1 MRVRIHST
9 WSALAFLVLVA
20 GLVYMPPTTVMAQ
33 EPSETP
39 APPPDTPAP
48 PPNTPAPPP
57 ETPAPPETPTSPPT
71 TPGVPTAT
79 PGEQPPAE
87 EQPTTQPEETQ
98 PTPPIMPVSGG
109 EGVEL
114 TFLSVALVGIGV
126 LLLFSSFITDRL
138 AKNHNQKS

>member
-1 MRVRIHST
+1 MRVCIRST
-9 WSALAFLVLVA
+9 WSTLAFFVLVT
-20 GLVYMPPTTVMAQ
+20 GLICIPLTTVIAQ
-33 EPSETP
+33 EPTE
-39 APPPDTPAP
+39 
-48 PPNTPAPPP
+48 TPAPPP
-57 ETPAPPETPTSPPT
+57 ETPALPPETPAPPPETPALPPT
-71 TPGVPTAT
+71 AMPTSTPVVPTAT